1 MLGVS
6 CDLGV
11 GSKGSR
17 VSESSRD
24 HRSCILPESPRCY
37 VRVFSP
43 IHDRGRI
50 QSLKDLLCCLVG
62 CPNIEKQGY
71 FPFGRIS
78 LPPYQIFYVS
88 SFSFCS
94 VNLKPFVPGH
104 ILVIPRRNVPTI
116 DLLTEEEAADLM
128 LVTRKMTRF
137 IKDYYHVNSVTVAI
151 QDGPPAGQTIPDV
164 HVHIM
169 PREYGDFK
177 ENDVVYDMLDEADIL
192 PHSNGNLS
200 ASTRTAGYLSIEPDA
215 ERIPRSQEEMTAEAH
230 TYSDFLSSSV
240 SLVF

>member
-1 MLGVS
+1 MSDRKEV
-6 CDLGV
+6 
-11 GSKGSR
+11 
-17 VSESSRD
+17 
-24 HRSCILPESPRCY
+24 
-37 VRVFSP
+37 VFPNHLVITEAASYLNRE
-43 IHDRGRI
+43 DATTQDQVRI
-50 QSLKDLLCCLVG
+50 QSLKELLFCLTG
-62 CPNIEKQGY
+62 CPNMEKEGY
-71 FPFGRIS
+71 LPFGHIS
-78 LPPYQIFYVS
+78 LPPYQVFYAS

-104 ILVIPRRNVPTI
+104 ILVIPRRNVPTL

-128 LVTRKMTRF
+128 LVTRKMIRF
-137 IKDYYHVNSVTVAI
+137 IKEYYHVNSVTVAI

-200 ASTRTAGYLSIEPDA
+200 ASIFLFTNSCIEPDA
-215 ERIPRSQEEMTAEAH
+215 ERIPRSKEQMTAEARK
-230 TYSDFLSSSV
+230 YIDFLSSSLSPV
-240 SLVF
+240 LQQTHQFL

>member
-1 MLGVS
+1 MFPNHLVITEAAS
-6 CDLGV
+6 YLNCEDATTQEQV
-11 GSKGSR
+11 
-17 VSESSRD
+17 
-24 HRSCILPESPRCY
+24 H
-37 VRVFSP
+37 
-43 IHDRGRI
+43 I
-50 QSLKDLLCCLVG
+50 QSLKELLFCLTG
-62 CPNIEKQGY
+62 CPNMEKEGY
-71 FPFGRIS
+71 LPFGHIS
-78 LPPYQIFYVS
+78 LPPYQVFYAS

-104 ILVIPRRNVPTI
+104 ILVIPRRNVPTL

-128 LVTRKMTRF
+128 LVTRKMIRF
-137 IKDYYHVNSVTVAI
+137 IKEYYHVNSVTVAI

-200 ASTRTAGYLSIEPDA
+200 ASVFLFTNSCIEPDA
-215 ERIPRSQEEMTAEAH
+215 ERIPRSKEQMTAEARK
-230 TYSDFLSSSV
+230 YIDFLSSSL
-240 SLVF
+240 SLVLQQTHQFL